1 MRIFWAMIAL
11 LVVIAAAALLYTP
24 KAPPRSPASA
34 STTTA
39 TPAPSAPS
47 AVVATPADEVVAAG
61 HDTAPA
67 PGADAQP
74 TAADL
79 AAAADAEKAILDAI
93 ASKHSGPQHAAK
105 TTRPTI
111 ETPGATATADAEKD
125 TATTVDTAAA
135 TAPVGTPTR
144 APAKLGE
151 YVVTPATF
159 RDRGDGAL
167 VVDEQY
173 IVRGEGTNEKP
184 FVVSWEM
191 LVASEGD
198 FDPSKG
204 KNTIPERVAMLHGKV
219 VSITGYVAFPL
230 MTPKPTELLMMLN
243 QWDGCCMGVPPTPY
257 DAIEVKINKA
267 ITGDARFAV
276 NGTVRGTF
284 KVEPYVTKT
293 PTVSWLNG
301 LYLMENAEFAAA
313 DIGAEAGS

>member
-1 MRIFWAMIAL
+1 MRIFWALIAL
-11 LVVIAAAALLYTP
+11 LVLLAAGLVVFRTPTVTTLVPPAPAPATTPTVTPDAAATAATAPTAAPVEAEKPASATDAAPQATAADIAAAA
-24 KAPPRSPASA
+24 
-34 STTTA
+34 
-39 TPAPSAPS
+39 
-47 AVVATPADEVVAAG
+47 E
-61 HDTAPA
+61 
-67 PGADAQP
+67 
-74 TAADL
+74 
-79 AAAADAEKAILDAI
+79 AEQAMLDAI
-93 ASKHSGPQHAAK
+93 AEKHSGPKHAAKAARPTIDTPGAGGDAAK
-105 TTRPTI
+105 TT
-111 ETPGATATADAEKD
+111 EATAAQPSAD
-125 TATTVDTAAA
+125 
-135 TAPVGTPTR
+135 APVGTPTR

-267 ITGDARFAV
+267 VTGDARFAI

-313 DIGAEAGS
+313 DIGAGAGS

>member
-1 MRIFWAMIAL
+1 MRIFWALIAL
-11 LVVIAAAALLYTP
+11 LVLLAAGLVVFRTPTVRTPVAPAPAPVTMPAVTPDAAATAAT
-24 KAPPRSPASA
+24 APTAAPVEAEKPASA
-34 STTTA
+34 TDA
-39 TPAPSAPS
+39 APQA
-47 AVVATPADEVVAAG
+47 
-61 HDTAPA
+61 
-67 PGADAQP
+67 

-79 AAAADAEKAILDAI
+79 AAAAEAEQAMLDAI
-93 ASKHSGPQHAAK
+93 AEKHSGPKHA
-105 TTRPTI
+105 
-111 ETPGATATADAEKD
+111 
-125 TATTVDTAAA
+125 
-135 TAPVGTPTR
+135 
-144 APAKLGE
+144 
-151 YVVTPATF
+151 
-159 RDRGDGAL
+159 AL

-173 IVRGEGTNEKP
+173 IVRGEGTAEKP

-204 KNTIPERVAMLHGKV
+204 KNTIPERVAMLHGKI

-267 ITGDARFAV
+267 VTGDARFAI

-313 DIGAEAGS
+313 DIGAGAGS

>member
-1 MRIFWAMIAL
+1 MRIFWALIAL
-11 LVVIAAAALLYTP
+11 LVLLAAGLVVFRTPTVRTPVAPAPAPVTMPAVTPDAAATAAT
-24 KAPPRSPASA
+24 APTAAPVEAEKPASA
-34 STTTA
+34 TDA
-39 TPAPSAPS
+39 APQA
-47 AVVATPADEVVAAG
+47 
-61 HDTAPA
+61 
-67 PGADAQP
+67 

-79 AAAADAEKAILDAI
+79 AAAAEAEQAMLDAI
-93 ASKHSGPQHAAK
+93 AEKHSGPKHAAKAARPTIDTPGAGSDAAK
-105 TTRPTI
+105 TT
-111 ETPGATATADAEKD
+111 EATATQPPAD
-125 TATTVDTAAA
+125 
-135 TAPVGTPTR
+135 APVGTPTR

-173 IVRGEGTNEKP
+173 IVRGEGTAEKP

-204 KNTIPERVAMLHGKV
+204 KNTIPERVAMLHGKI

-267 ITGDARFAV
+267 VTGDARFAI

-313 DIGAEAGS
+313 DIGAGAGS

>member
-1 MRIFWAMIAL
+1 MRIFWALIAL
-11 LVVIAAAALLYTP
+11 LVLLAAGLVVFRTPTVTTLVAPAPAPATTPTVTPDAAATAATAPTAAPVEAEKPASATDAAPQATAADIAAAA
-24 KAPPRSPASA
+24 
-34 STTTA
+34 
-39 TPAPSAPS
+39 
-47 AVVATPADEVVAAG
+47 E
-61 HDTAPA
+61 
-67 PGADAQP
+67 
-74 TAADL
+74 
-79 AAAADAEKAILDAI
+79 AEQAMLDAI
-93 ASKHSGPQHAAK
+93 AEKHSGPKHAAKAARPTIDAPGVDGDAAK
-105 TTRPTI
+105 TT
-111 ETPGATATADAEKD
+111 EATATQPPAD
-125 TATTVDTAAA
+125 
-135 TAPVGTPTR
+135 APVGTPTR

-267 ITGDARFAV
+267 VTGDARFAI

-313 DIGAEAGS
+313 DIGAGAGS